1 MTVPDDG
8 DADDNLRLMTLLESC
23 LYALSFQIAEVCKK
37 QRKDYM
43 HIKTIDQCL
52 RSSSSVAANIQEA
65 LASQSNKM
73 ILSKLYISLREAKE
87 TNFWIE
93 KFQHD
98 KIISDIEQ
106 HSLKTQCNQ
115 VIRELYA
122 FIKFIKKRG

>member
-1 MTVPDDG
+1 MNTSI
-8 DADDNLRLMTLLESC
+8 EQKSK
-23 LYALSFQIAEVCKK
+23 ALSFQISEVCKK
-37 QRKDYM
+37 HRKDYM

>member
-1 MTVPDDG
+1 M
-8 DADDNLRLMTLLESC
+8 
-23 LYALSFQIAEVCKK
+23 
-37 QRKDYM
+37 
-43 HIKTIDQCL
+43 
-52 RSSSSVAANIQEA
+52 AANIQEA

-106 HSLKTQCNQ
+106 HSLKMQCNQ